1 VCARARVR
9 ASACVFA
16 GMFVRTCVGCVFVS
30 FVIQVLVCISEKFMS
45 KEMVEAKRNKKERMF
60 HGTFF

>member
-1 VCARARVR
+1 VCVRVR

-16 GMFVRTCVGCVFVS
+16 CMCVRLCVVRVFVS
-30 FVIQVLVCISEKFMS
+30 FVIEVLACLSEKFMN
-45 KEMVEAKRNKKERMF
+45 KEMLEAKRNKKERMF

>member
-1 VCARARVR
+1 MRARVR

-16 GMFVRTCVGCVFVS
+16 CMCVSLFVVSLFVS
-30 FVIQVLVCISEKFMS
+30 FVIEVLACLSEKFMN
-45 KEMVEAKRNKKERMF
+45 KEMLEAKRNKTERMF